1 MTTDRRIIILGTA
14 AAALLLVTGGLWLN
28 RAPAG
33 DPFADCRQTV
43 VAGGMEGFGTDFT
56 LTNGDGQ
63 RVTYDQVFTK
73 PSLLYF
79 GYTFCPDVCPLDSA
93 RNAEAVDLLE
103 QQGKDAQTVFISVDP
118 KRDTPEVVRNFTALF
133 SDGMIGLTGSE
144 QEIADVNRGWRN
156 YYKAQDAG
164 EGEYYL
170 VDHMTNTYLV
180 LPGAGTVEFFGRNVT
195 PDDMAQRVGCFIDA
209 AS

>member
-1 MTTDRRIIILGTA
+1 MTNERRIIMLGTA
-14 AAALLLVTGGLWLN
+14 VSALLLAGGWLWLS

-33 DPFADCRQTV
+33 DPFAGCRQSV
-43 VAGGMEGFGTDFT
+43 VSGGLDSFGTDFT
-56 LTNGDGQ
+56 LTNQDNQ

-79 GYTFCPDVCPLDSA
+79 GYTFCPDVCPLDNA
-93 RNAEAVDLLE
+93 RNAEAEGLLAE
-103 QQGKDAQTVFISVDP
+103 QGKDVQLVFVTVDP
-118 KRDTPEVVRNFTALF
+118 KRDTPEVLSNFISLF
-133 SDGMIGLTGSE
+133 SDKMIGLTGTE

-156 YYKAQDAG
+156 YYKAQDS
-164 EGEYYL
+164 EGDAYYL

-180 LPGAGTVEFFGRNVT
+180 LPGAGTVEFFGRDVT
-195 PDDMAQRVGCFIDA
+195 PADMAQRTACFMDA